1 MRTND
6 IALMNTVCLC
16 DTASLTRR
24 HPQMDT
30 YEQHT
35 VTRLRNLL
43 HLVFSSRSLPSELY
57 SWCQI
62 VFPGC
67 CYLRYLGLHE
77 LSSWTPFVESQLVCF
92 ALSALASDDGFCCS
106 CATLFAENSFATT
119 SNLAARGSLQ
129 VLLQSAQQGPA
140 GHGAVLHNSW

>member
-1 MRTND
+1 MLSRLLTAGRLTARTND
-6 IALMNTVCLC
+6 IALINTVCLC

-35 VTRLRNLL
+35 VTRLRSLL

-77 LSSWTPFVESQLVCF
+77 LSSWTPFVGY
-92 ALSALASDDGFCCS
+92 ALHCLLWQVTMVSA
-106 CATLFAENSFATT
+106 
-119 SNLAARGSLQ
+119 AAVPHCLPKTA
-129 VLLQSAQQGPA
+129 LLQQATWLQGEA
-140 GHGAVLHNSW
+140 CKFFCNLLNRG